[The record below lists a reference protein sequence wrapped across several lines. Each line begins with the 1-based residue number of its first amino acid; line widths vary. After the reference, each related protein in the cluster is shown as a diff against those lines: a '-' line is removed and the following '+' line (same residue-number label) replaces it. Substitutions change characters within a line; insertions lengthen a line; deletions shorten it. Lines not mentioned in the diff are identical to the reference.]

1 MNTQSVADIRT
12 DYKQH
17 TLNES
22 DVLPNPIEQFG
33 VWFEEALRAEVIE
46 PNAMTLAT
54 VDDTGQPSARI
65 MLLKGF
71 TNNGFVFYTN
81 YESRKGKALDVQP
94 RAALVFFWPE
104 LERQVRIE
112 GRIGKVS
119 QHESNE
125 YFQSRP
131 FESRVGAW
139 VSKQSTTIESRL
151 TLEQRFAELMEQYHD
166 GNVPLP
172 PFWGGFLLQPTR
184 IEFWQGRPSRLHD
197 RILYTL
203 ENGEWQRSR
212 LSP

>member
-1 MNTQSVADIRT
+1 MNTQSIADIRT

-17 TLNES
+17 TLGES

-33 VWFEEALRAEVIE
+33 VWFEEALRANVIE

-54 VDDTGQPSARI
+54 ADSTGKPSARI

-71 TNNGFVFYTN
+71 TDKGFVFFTN
-81 YESRKGKALDVQP
+81 YESRKGNTLLANP
-94 RAALVFFWPE
+94 FAALVFFWPE
-104 LERQVRIE
+104 LERQVRVE
-112 GRIGKVS
+112 GSISKVS
-119 QHESNE
+119 EQESNE

-139 VSKQSTTIESRL
+139 VSKQSSVIESRDVV
-151 TLEQRFAELMEQYHD
+151 EQRFAELMVQYRD

-172 PFWGGFLLQPTR
+172 PFWGGFLLQPTS

-197 RILYTL
+197 RVLYTV
-203 ENGEWQRSR
+203 ENGVWTRKR

>member
-17 TLNES
+17 TLSES
-22 DVLPNPIEQFG
+22 DVQPNPIEQFG

-71 TNNGFVFYTN
+71 NSKGFVFYTN
-81 YESRKGKALDVQP
+81 YESRKGKALQAHP
-94 RAALVFFWPE
+94 LAALAFFWPE

-112 GRIGKVS
+112 GRISKVS
-119 QHESNE
+119 EHESNE

-139 VSKQSTTIESRL
+139 VSKQSTTIESRDV
-151 TLEQRFAELMEQYHD
+151 LEQHFAELMEQYRD
-166 GNVPLP
+166 GSVPLP

-203 ENGEWQRSR
+203 ESDEWRRSR